1 MLITDNYQTFTTS
14 WLKAERTLTA
24 KIRSRVRNTADQE
37 DVLQS
42 IALEAWKAYPTLRD
56 KTRASAWFGA
66 IATRHIA
73 RLNQTLHDIRVHEY
87 QTDTLEDATNG
98 DL

>member
-1 MLITDNYQTFTTS
+1 MLITDNYQTFSTS
-14 WLKAERTLTA
+14 WLKAERALTA
-24 KIRSRVRNTADQE
+24 KIRSRVRNQADQE

-42 IALEAWKAYPTLRD
+42 IALEAWKAYPALRD
-56 KTRASAWFGA
+56 KTKFVAWCGA
-66 IATRHIA
+66 IATRHIT

-87 QTDTLEDATNG
+87 QTDTLEDATSG